1 MQASLSLE
9 QELHYVNVTCTPGFA
24 PNTVLLGRSHTV
36 SSQLEGLFISLF
48 SISAVKGRGR
58 VKGLVRDGILTD
70 WAKVRLYQV
79 WGKDIQAKH
88 RD

>member
-1 MQASLSLE
+1 M
-9 QELHYVNVTCTPGFA
+9 NVTCTPEFT
-24 PNTVLLGRSHTV
+24 PYSVLLGMPHTL

-58 VKGLVRDGILTD
+58 VKALVRDGVLTD

-79 WGKDIQAKH
+79 WGNGVKPM
-88 RD
+88 